1 MKVIIDDKIPFIKN
15 ALELYADVEYLAG
28 NAITRDKLKDADAII
43 IRTRTKCNTELL
55 EGTKVKFIAS
65 ATIGYDHIDTQYCE
79 EKGIFWTNAPGCNS
93 GSVLQYMTS
102 ALLFYARQKN
112 IDLKDRVLG
121 VVGVG
126 NVGRKIVKL
135 AEVLDMRVVLNDPPK
150 VREEGLCGFI
160 SLEGVLREADI
171 ISFHVPLNMNGED
184 KTYHLAD
191 TNFIEKMIDGSVLI
205 NTSRGEVVDTPALKS
220 ALEKGKLSDAI
231 IDVWENEPDIDTEL
245 LDRAILATPHIA
257 GYSADGK
264 ANGTKMAV
272 RQFSRFFGLG
282 LDEWEPDD
290 IPQVNVSDIFCNGR
304 NKSFQEIMTEI
315 CLQTYPIDLENI
327 WLRDDHK
334 QFEAYRGNYPV
345 RREFFNYTVR
355 VSNVKEEEINK
366 LKRLGFKIKNSR
378 D

>member
-79 EKGIFWTNAPGCNS
+79 EKDIFWTNAPGCNS

-205 NTSRGEVVDTPALKS
+205 NTSRGEVVDTLP
-220 ALEKGKLSDAI
+220 
-231 IDVWENEPDIDTEL
+231 
-245 LDRAILATPHIA
+245 
-257 GYSADGK
+257 
-264 ANGTKMAV
+264 
-272 RQFSRFFGLG
+272 
-282 LDEWEPDD
+282 
-290 IPQVNVSDIFCNGR
+290 
-304 NKSFQEIMTEI
+304 
-315 CLQTYPIDLENI
+315 
-327 WLRDDHK
+327 
-334 QFEAYRGNYPV
+334 
-345 RREFFNYTVR
+345 
-355 VSNVKEEEINK
+355 
-366 LKRLGFKIKNSR
+366 
-378 D
+378 